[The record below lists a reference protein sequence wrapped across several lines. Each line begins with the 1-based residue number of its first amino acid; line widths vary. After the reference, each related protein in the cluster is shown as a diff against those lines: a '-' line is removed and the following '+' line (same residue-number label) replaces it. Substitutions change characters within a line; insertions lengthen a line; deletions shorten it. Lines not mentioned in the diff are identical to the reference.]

1 MDWIKIHFRQKF
13 RNHQR
18 LTKFL
23 DYCYCLTTIDRVIR
37 QQVHSF
43 SRVPLCLLLNFREI
57 SNSRD
62 ELRFRDA
69 RRDEEYFF
77 AYVVV
82 FSIFFFFS
90 KGKKKRVLDALP
102 NVARIQVI
110 YIYIYIY
117 ISCRTREPIFFST
130 STRLSV

>member
-57 SNSRD
+57 SNSRRITNYD
-62 ELRFRDA
+62 KRFRDA

-77 AYVVV
+77 FAQVV
-82 FSIFFFFS
+82 FSIFFFS
-90 KGKKKRVLDALP
+90 KEKKKRVLDALP
-102 NVARIQVI
+102 NVARIQV
-110 YIYIYIY
+110 IYIY